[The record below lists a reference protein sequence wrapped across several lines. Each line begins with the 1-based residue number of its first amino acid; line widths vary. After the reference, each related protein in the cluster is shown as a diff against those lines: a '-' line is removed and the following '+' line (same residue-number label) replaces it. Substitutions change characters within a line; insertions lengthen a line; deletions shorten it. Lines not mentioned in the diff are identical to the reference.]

1 MPSKI
6 WLAFGA
12 SPNREQIRASMH
24 LLDSVSICGFSDMS
38 PEQQDTFIEH
48 VMNRD
53 NWARASGGMMK
64 TEAEELAPKLLIGD
78 DAQGKTVRKTK
89 AKAPPPHDTAA
100 EVHHHGQD
108 AAAAARAPA
117 AGIKAEQALVA
128 PASASAESALIA
140 RAATPQKRGGS
151 FVMFVPR
158 HTHSNQLLI
167 LYSKTILKP

>member
-1 MPSKI
+1 VPSKI

-24 LLDSVSICGFSDMS
+24 LMDSVSICGFSDMS

-53 NWARASGGMMK
+53 NWARASGDMMK
-64 TEAEELAPKLLIGD
+64 TEAEELAPNLLIGD
-78 DAQGKTVRKTK
+78 VAQGKTVRKTK

-100 EVHHHGQD
+100 EVHHHGQV

-140 RAATPQKRGGS
+140 RAATPQKRGGT
-151 FVMFVPR
+151 FVMFVSPVI
-158 HTHSNQLLI
+158 NLLSYI
-167 LYSKTILKP
+167 QQQSLNPNP